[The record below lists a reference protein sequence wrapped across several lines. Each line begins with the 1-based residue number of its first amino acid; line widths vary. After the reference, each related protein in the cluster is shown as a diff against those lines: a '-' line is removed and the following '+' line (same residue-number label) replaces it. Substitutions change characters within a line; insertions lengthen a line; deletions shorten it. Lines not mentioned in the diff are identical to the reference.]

1 MPHRTSQ
8 HAEKTTMQLSG
19 LNCRWSFER
28 PSDVDVGLVK
38 EGHRVPAAALLKG
51 VLQVLLDVVGAHP
64 ELRGLIQLLAARSMC
79 FVVVAADEYHR
90 RVVLVALLNVHLAGV
105 NSSLRPEVSPSPDPH
120 WKVLSVARYFPL
132 WCANRLATIRQ
143 TVVTA
148 KTARTPYLVMC
159 DNMRLFRSVCF

>member
-1 MPHRTSQ
+1 MTFWY
-8 HAEKTTMQLSG
+8 LNSG
-19 LNCRWSFER
+19 TI
-28 PSDVDVGLVK
+28 
-38 EGHRVPAAALLKG
+38 
-51 VLQVLLDVVGAHP
+51 
-64 ELRGLIQLLAARSMC
+64 LIQLLAARSMC

-105 NSSLRPEVSPSPDPH
+105 NSSLRPEVSPSPDPY

-159 DNMRLFRSVCF
+159 DNMWLFRSVCF